1 MIATRTVRRAA
12 DFLETDDTPK
22 IVKTEQH
29 SIGELSHYIC
39 TLSRGIEQCIFLLHV
54 RLNNVNEVPQHQQLK
69 AECTQ

>member
-39 TLSRGIEQCIFLLHV
+39 TLFPNREACKFLFNAEHV
-54 RLNNVNEVPQHQQLK
+54 ESVYEIKSGRIK
-69 AECTQ
+69 YTQ